1 MSELKS
7 RLELVLKEVETLCNI
22 NKHLNNEILVLK
34 KEMSE
39 LNNDA
44 KLEGNNSDKLKHSEV
59 TVDDIDTL
67 IQEVNECIEMVKEM
81 A

>member
-7 RLELVLKEVETLCNI
+7 RLELILKEVETLCYI
-22 NKHLNNEILVLK
+22 NKQLNNEIFVLK
-34 KEMSE
+34 KELSE

-44 KLEGNNSDKLKHSEV
+44 KLEGYNSGKLKHSEV
-59 TVDDIDTL
+59 TVDDIDAL
-67 IQEVNECIEMVKEM
+67 IQEVNECIEMVKVM

>member
-7 RLELVLKEVETLCNI
+7 RLELILKEVETLCNI
-22 NKHLNNEILVLK
+22 NKQLNNEIFVLK
-34 KEMSE
+34 KELSE

-44 KLEGNNSDKLKHSEV
+44 KLEGYNSDKLKHSEV

-67 IQEVNECIEMVKEM
+67 IREVNECIEMVKVM